1 MAPKRDT
8 PSLFTPAPLPVAAL
22 SDAERVACL
31 RLIRSGH
38 VGPVT
43 FRELINHFGGARQAL
58 DALPDLLKRRR
69 RDQGAKIPSEADA
82 YRELD
87 RAERIGAVPIFTI
100 EPNYPPAL
108 AVIDVPPPLI
118 YAKGFIEALAKPAIG
133 IVGSRASSAAG
144 IALARQLASEL
155 AAQGLIV
162 VSGLARGVDGAAH
175 EASLASGTVAVL
187 AGGLDIIYPPEH
199 EGLSRRLCE
208 RGALLSEQPPGFVPR
223 AKDFPRRNRLIS
235 GMALGVVVVEAA
247 KRSGTLVT
255 ARFAA
260 EQGREV
266 MAVPGHPLDPRA
278 EGTNDLLKQGATL
291 VTSATDVIAVVA
303 PMIEG
308 GLAAGRLGP
317 LPRPPSFEEDGF
329 EEVGTPLVAASAH
342 SSRAASGSTDAIL
355 ELLGPNPVDINELA
369 RAAGV
374 SASETR
380 IALLELDLQGAIVR
394 HGSHL
399 VSRAVTGDAPLRA

>member
-1 MAPKRDT
+1 MAPKRET
-8 PSLFTPAPLPVAAL
+8 PDLFKPAPLPVAAL
-22 SDAERVACL
+22 SDVERVACL

-43 FRELINHFGGARQAL
+43 FRDLINHFGGARRAL
-58 DALPDLLKRRR
+58 EALPDLIRKSRREP
-69 RDQGAKIPSEADA
+69 GAKIPSEADA
-82 YRELD
+82 LRELE
-87 RAERIGAVPIFTI
+87 RASRIGARPIFTI

-108 AVIDVPPPLI
+108 AVIDAPPPLI
-118 YAKGFIEALAKPAIG
+118 YAKGSIEALAKPAVA
-133 IVGSRASSAAG
+133 IVGSRQSSAAG
-144 IALARQLASEL
+144 VALARLIASEL
-155 AAQGLIV
+155 AAAGLVV
-162 VSGLARGVDGAAH
+162 VSGLARGIDGAAH
-175 EASLASGTVAVL
+175 EASLSSGTVAVL
-187 AGGLDIIYPPEH
+187 AGGLEIIYPPEH
-199 EGLSRRLCE
+199 AVLATRLLE
-208 RGALLSEQPPGFVPR
+208 RGALITEQAPGFVPR

-291 VTSATDVIAVVA
+291 VTSARDVIALLS

-308 GLAAGRLGP
+308 GLGAV
-317 LPRPPSFEEDGF
+317 RPPPAFED
-329 EEVGTPLVAASAH
+329 ASAAAPF
-342 SSRAASGSTDAIL
+342 SPPSRLTSAESAGAKEALLD
-355 ELLGPNPVDINELA
+355 LLGPHPVDVDELA

-374 SASETR
+374 SASDAR
-380 IALLELDLQGAIVR
+380 IALLELDLEGRLVR
-394 HGSHL
+394 HGQHL
-399 VSRAVTGDAPLRA
+399 VSRALDAGGRFSA